1 MKKIIINE
9 NWEEE
14 IIEDNSN
21 FFVLIFKQ
29 GSNAGYVKAFSPNNE
44 EILNKYQELV
54 SQYEDTAFEV
64 PTNILII
71 KVPATGQVKVML
83 DQALYTGEENNPEQ
97 VEILNHLLGRADCEY
112 IGETNLETLEEA
124 KKKKK
129 RKKRKTP
136 KVTYTT
142 GWPWYNDH
150 MFNHHMGSCDCN
162 KDKDEAGEDAAD
174 NANDAIGGGESVGDA
189 GSAGSDFG
197 GGDSAG
203 GEGGAMGESLV
214 KESWEYFNIKDRNSD
229 DVVTVVIVDKRFEP
243 LFNKDHKES
252 LRRNN
257 VKVEGHYFNGTVVT
271 GKVGDIIQ
279 VCDECHVMNPNKIFM
294 EAATITEALTP
305 LQKMYALENGT
316 RGFNAAAASDQKLW
330 DNLRICADNN
340 LLKAYKIMQD
350 ELTRRGLLPV
360 INQPTTA
367 TKNPNPYKKAYDPDI
382 KALDFQPS
390 DIFFIWEH
398 KDDLDLIIESLTEGT
413 ARQTLFNLIIYLM
426 LAVYLK
432 EPSVIEG
439 LKSWIINEYS
449 MTSAELKELI
459 LKKALNNKEIHNRI
473 IDCINTAN
481 SERKK

>member
-54 SQYEDTAFEV
+54 SQYEGTTFEV

-142 GWPWYNDH
+142 GWPWYNDR

-189 GSAGSDFG
+189 GSAGGDFGGDLG

-203 GEGGAMGESLV
+203 GEGGMGESLV
-214 KESWEYFNIKDRNSD
+214 N
-229 DVVTVVIVDKRFEP
+229 
-243 LFNKDHKES
+243 
-252 LRRNN
+252 
-257 VKVEGHYFNGTVVT
+257 
-271 GKVGDIIQ
+271 
-279 VCDECHVMNPNKIFM
+279 
-294 EAATITEALTP
+294 EALTP

-350 ELTRRGLLPV
+350 ELTRRGLLPI
-360 INQPTTA
+360 INQPTTT

-382 KALDFQPS
+382 KALDFQPT
-390 DIFFIWEH
+390 DIFFIWDH

-413 ARQTLFNLIIYLM
+413 ARQTLFNLIIYLI

-432 EPSVIEG
+432 EHSVIEG
-439 LKSWIINEYS
+439 LKSWIINEYN

-473 IDCINTAN
+473 IDCINTAI

>member
-54 SQYEDTAFEV
+54 SQYEGAAFEV

-71 KVPATGQVKVML
+71 KVPATGQVKIML

-129 RKKRKTP
+129 KRKKRKTP
-136 KVTYTT
+136 RVTYTT
-142 GWPWYNDH
+142 GWPWYNDR

-162 KDKDEAGEDAAD
+162 KDKDEAGEDAAE
-174 NANDAIGGGESVGDA
+174 NANDAIGGGESVGDVGSLGGDA
-189 GSAGSDFG
+189 GDFG

-203 GEGGAMGESLV
+203 GEGGMGESLV
-214 KESWEYFNIKDRNSD
+214 N
-229 DVVTVVIVDKRFEP
+229 
-243 LFNKDHKES
+243 
-252 LRRNN
+252 
-257 VKVEGHYFNGTVVT
+257 
-271 GKVGDIIQ
+271 
-279 VCDECHVMNPNKIFM
+279 
-294 EAATITEALTP
+294 EALTP

-350 ELTRRGLLPV
+350 ELTRRGLLPI
-360 INQPTTA
+360 INQQTTTTA
-367 TKNPNPYKKAYDPDI
+367 NPNPYKKAYDPDI
-382 KALDFQPS
+382 KVLDFQPS

-413 ARQTLFNLIIYLM
+413 ARQTLFNLIIYLI

-432 EPSVIEG
+432 EHSVIEG
-439 LKSWIINEYS
+439 LKSWIINEYN

-473 IDCINTAN
+473 IDCINTAI

>member
-29 GSNAGYVKAFSPNNE
+29 GSNAGYIKAFSPNNE

-54 SQYEDTAFEV
+54 SQYEGTTFEV

-71 KVPATGQVKVML
+71 KVPATGQVKGML
-83 DQALYTGEENNPEQ
+83 DQSLYTGEENNPEQ

-142 GWPWYNDH
+142 GWPWYNDR

-189 GSAGSDFG
+189 GSTGGDFG

-214 KESWEYFNIKDRNSD
+214 KEA
-229 DVVTVVIVDKRFEP
+229 VDYYDQIPK
-243 LFNKDHKES
+243 
-252 LRRNN
+252 
-257 VKVEGHYFNGTVVT
+257 
-271 GKVGDIIQ
+271 
-279 VCDECHVMNPNKIFM
+279 M
-294 EAATITEALTP
+294 AAL
-305 LQKMYALENGT
+305 NDGT
-316 RGFNAAAASDQKLW
+316 RGFNAKAASDEKLRVNRRVCLDHNW
-330 DNLRICADNN
+330 DKA
-340 LLKAYKIMQD
+340 LKIIED
-350 ELTRRGLLPV
+350 EMIRRGLL
-360 INQPTTA
+360 QPNSTP
-367 TKNPNPYKKAYDPDI
+367 KQNPNPYKKAYDPDI
-382 KALDFQPS
+382 KTLDFQPS

-413 ARQTLFNLIIYLM
+413 ARQTLFNLIIYLI

-432 EPSVIEG
+432 EHSVIEG
-439 LKSWIINEYS
+439 LKSWIINEYN
-449 MTSAELKELI
+449 MTSAELKEII

-473 IDCINTAN
+473 IECINTAN

>member
-44 EILNKYQELV
+44 EILDKYQELV
-54 SQYEDTAFEV
+54 SQYEGTSFEV

-189 GSAGSDFG
+189 GSVGGDFG
-197 GGDSAG
+197 GDIG

-214 KESWEYFNIKDRNSD
+214 KEA
-229 DVVTVVIVDKRFEP
+229 VDYYDQIPK
-243 LFNKDHKES
+243 
-252 LRRNN
+252 
-257 VKVEGHYFNGTVVT
+257 
-271 GKVGDIIQ
+271 
-279 VCDECHVMNPNKIFM
+279 M
-294 EAATITEALTP
+294 AALNA
-305 LQKMYALENGT
+305 GT
-316 RGFNAAAASDQKLW
+316 RGFNAKAASDEKLRVNRQVCLDHHW
-330 DNLRICADNN
+330 DKA
-340 LLKAYKIMQD
+340 LKIIED
-350 ELTRRGLLPV
+350 EMIRRGLL
-360 INQPTTA
+360 QPTSTA
-367 TKNPNPYKKAYDPDI
+367 KQNSNPYKKAYDPDI
-382 KALDFQPS
+382 KTLDFQPA

-398 KDDLDLIIESLTEGT
+398 KDDLDLIIESLTENT
-413 ARQTLFNLIIYLM
+413 ARQTLFNLIIYLI

-432 EPSVIEG
+432 EQSVIEG
-439 LKSWIINEYS
+439 LKSWIINEYN
-449 MTSAELKELI
+449 MTSAELKEII

-473 IDCINTAN
+473 IECINTAN

>member
-14 IIEDNSN
+14 IIEDKSS
-21 FFVLIFKQ
+21 FFVLIFTQ
-29 GSNAGYVKAFSPNNE
+29 GSNAGYIKAFSTDLEEILAQYRELLKHYTGTSFESFASIFVIKVPNTLQTKDMLEKASYVGDENNE
-44 EILNKYQELV
+44 EKLE
-54 SQYEDTAFEV
+54 
-64 PTNILII
+64 II
-71 KVPATGQVKVML
+71 
-83 DQALYTGEENNPEQ
+83 
-97 VEILNHLLGRADCEY
+97 NHLLNRADCDYLE
-112 IGETNLETLEEA
+112 ETHLETLEEA

-129 RKKRKTP
+129 KRKKRKTP
-136 KVTYTT
+136 RVTYTT

-189 GSAGSDFG
+189 GSTGGDFG

-214 KESWEYFNIKDRNSD
+214 N
-229 DVVTVVIVDKRFEP
+229 
-243 LFNKDHKES
+243 
-252 LRRNN
+252 
-257 VKVEGHYFNGTVVT
+257 
-271 GKVGDIIQ
+271 
-279 VCDECHVMNPNKIFM
+279 
-294 EAATITEALTP
+294 EALTP

-350 ELTRRGLLPV
+350 ELIRRGLLP
-360 INQPTTA
+360 ITNQQTQAAP
-367 TKNPNPYKKAYDPDI
+367 KQNSNPYKKTYDPTI
-382 KALDFQPS
+382 TALDFQPV

-398 KDDLDLIIESLTEGT
+398 KDDLDSIIDSLTVGT
-413 ARQTLFNLIIYLM
+413 ARQTLFNLIIYLI
-426 LAVYLK
+426 LAIYLK
-432 EPSVIEG
+432 EYSIIEG
-439 LKSWIINEYS
+439 LKSWIINEYN
-449 MTSAELKELI
+449 MTSAELKEII
-459 LKKALNNKEIHNRI
+459 LKKVLDNKEIHNRI
-473 IDCINTAN
+473 VDCINTAN

>member
-29 GSNAGYVKAFSPNNE
+29 GSNAGYIKAFSPNNE

-54 SQYEDTAFEV
+54 SQYEDTTFEV

-71 KVPATGQVKVML
+71 KLPATGQVKSML
-83 DQALYTGEENNPEQ
+83 DQALYTGEENNSEQ
-97 VEILNHLLGRADCEY
+97 IEILAHLLGRADCEY

-150 MFNHHMGSCDCN
+150 MFNHHMGSCDCD
-162 KDKDEAGEDAAD
+162 KDKDKVGEDAAD
-174 NANDAIGGGESVGDA
+174 EANDAIGGGESAGDA
-189 GSAGSDFG
+189 SSGGDFDGDFG
-197 GGDSAG
+197 GS
-203 GEGGAMGESLV
+203 EGGAMGESLV
-214 KESWEYFNIKDRNSD
+214 N
-229 DVVTVVIVDKRFEP
+229 
-243 LFNKDHKES
+243 
-252 LRRNN
+252 
-257 VKVEGHYFNGTVVT
+257 
-271 GKVGDIIQ
+271 
-279 VCDECHVMNPNKIFM
+279 
-294 EAATITEALTP
+294 EALTP
-305 LQKMYALENGT
+305 LQKMQALENGT

-350 ELTRRGLLPV
+350 ELVKRGLLSF
-360 INQPTTA
+360 NQPTTTA
-367 TKNPNPYKKAYDPDI
+367 NQQTTTTTKSDPYKKVYDPDI
-382 KALDFQPS
+382 TALDFQPA

-398 KDDLDLIIESLTEGT
+398 KDDIDLIIDSLIEST
-413 ARQTLFNLIIYLM
+413 ARQTLFNLIIYLI

-432 EPSVIEG
+432 EYSVIEG
-439 LKSWIINEYS
+439 LKSWIINEYN
-449 MTSAELKELI
+449 MTSTELKEII
-459 LKKALNNKEIHNRI
+459 LKKVLDNKEIHNRI

>member
-54 SQYEDTAFEV
+54 SQYEGAAFEV

-71 KVPATGQVKVML
+71 KVPATGQVKIML

-136 KVTYTT
+136 RVTYTT

-189 GSAGSDFG
+189 GSAGGEFG

-203 GEGGAMGESLV
+203 AGDAGGMGESLV
-214 KESWEYFNIKDRNSD
+214 N
-229 DVVTVVIVDKRFEP
+229 
-243 LFNKDHKES
+243 
-252 LRRNN
+252 
-257 VKVEGHYFNGTVVT
+257 
-271 GKVGDIIQ
+271 
-279 VCDECHVMNPNKIFM
+279 
-294 EAATITEALTP
+294 EALTP

-350 ELTRRGLLPV
+350 ELTRRGLLPI
-360 INQPTTA
+360 INQPTTT

-382 KALDFQPS
+382 KALDFQPT
-390 DIFFIWEH
+390 DIFFIWDH
-398 KDDLDLIIESLTEGT
+398 KDNLDLIIESLTEGT
-413 ARQTLFNLIIYLM
+413 ARQTLFNLIIYLI

-432 EPSVIEG
+432 EQSVIEG
-439 LKSWIINEYS
+439 LKSWIIDEYN
-449 MTSAELKELI
+449 MTSSELKELI
-459 LKKALNNKEIHNRI
+459 LKKALENKEIHNRI
-473 IDCINTAN
+473 IDCINTAK

>member
-9 NWEEE
+9 SWEEE

-44 EILNKYQELV
+44 EILDKYQELV

-83 DQALYTGEENNPEQ
+83 DQALYTGEEYNPEQ

-112 IGETNLETLEEA
+112 IGETSLETLEEA

-189 GSAGSDFG
+189 GSAGGDFG
-197 GGDSAG
+197 GGDSVG

-214 KESWEYFNIKDRNSD
+214 KEA
-229 DVVTVVIVDKRFEP
+229 VDYYDQIPK
-243 LFNKDHKES
+243 
-252 LRRNN
+252 
-257 VKVEGHYFNGTVVT
+257 
-271 GKVGDIIQ
+271 
-279 VCDECHVMNPNKIFM
+279 M
-294 EAATITEALTP
+294 AAL
-305 LQKMYALENGT
+305 NDGT
-316 RGFNAAAASDQKLW
+316 RGFNAKAASDEKLRVNRRVCLDHHW
-330 DNLRICADNN
+330 DKA
-340 LLKAYKIMQD
+340 LKIIED
-350 ELTRRGLLPV
+350 EMIRRGLL
-360 INQPTTA
+360 QPNSTV
-367 TKNPNPYKKAYDPDI
+367 KQNPNPYKKAYDPDI
-382 KALDFQPS
+382 AALDFQPA

-398 KDDLDLIIESLTEGT
+398 KNDLDLIIESLTEST
-413 ARQTLFNLIIYLM
+413 ARQTLFNLIIYLI

-432 EPSVIEG
+432 EQSVIEG
-439 LKSWIINEYS
+439 LKSWIIDEYN
-449 MTSAELKELI
+449 MTSSELKELI
-459 LKKALNNKEIHNRI
+459 LKKALENKEIHNRI
-473 IDCINTAN
+473 IDCINTAK

>member
-14 IIEDNSN
+14 IIEDKSS
-21 FFVLIFKQ
+21 FFVLIFTQ
-29 GSNAGYVKAFSPNNE
+29 GSNAGYIKAFSTDLEEILAQYRELLKHYADTSFESFASIFVIKVPNTLQVKDMLEKASYVGDENNE
-44 EILNKYQELV
+44 EKLE
-54 SQYEDTAFEV
+54 
-64 PTNILII
+64 II
-71 KVPATGQVKVML
+71 
-83 DQALYTGEENNPEQ
+83 
-97 VEILNHLLGRADCEY
+97 NHLLNRADCEY
-112 IGETNLETLEEA
+112 LEETYLETLEEA

-129 RKKRKTP
+129 KRKKRKTP
-136 KVTYTT
+136 RVTYTT

-189 GSAGSDFG
+189 GSTGGDFG

-214 KESWEYFNIKDRNSD
+214 N
-229 DVVTVVIVDKRFEP
+229 
-243 LFNKDHKES
+243 
-252 LRRNN
+252 
-257 VKVEGHYFNGTVVT
+257 
-271 GKVGDIIQ
+271 
-279 VCDECHVMNPNKIFM
+279 
-294 EAATITEALTP
+294 EALTP

-350 ELTRRGLLPV
+350 ELIRRGLLP
-360 INQPTTA
+360 ITNQQTQAAP
-367 TKNPNPYKKAYDPDI
+367 KQNSNPYKKTYDPTI
-382 KALDFQPS
+382 TALDFQPV

-398 KDDLDLIIESLTEGT
+398 KDDLDSIIDSLTVGT
-413 ARQTLFNLIIYLM
+413 ARQTLFNLIIYLI
-426 LAVYLK
+426 LAIYLK
-432 EPSVIEG
+432 EYSIIEG
-439 LKSWIINEYS
+439 LKSWIINEYN
-449 MTSAELKELI
+449 MTSAELKEII
-459 LKKALNNKEIHNRI
+459 LKKVLDNKEIHNRI
-473 IDCINTAN
+473 VDCINTAN